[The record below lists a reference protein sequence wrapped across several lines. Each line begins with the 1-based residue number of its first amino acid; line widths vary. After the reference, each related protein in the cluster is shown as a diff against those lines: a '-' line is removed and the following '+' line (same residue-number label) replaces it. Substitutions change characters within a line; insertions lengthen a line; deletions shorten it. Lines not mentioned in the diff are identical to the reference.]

1 MNSIWKRKQKQ
12 KIKTKKAMAKKI
24 ILFISPII
32 VLVEIYLF
40 SWIAEMLRQPSDVAV
55 IAGVIL
61 VCAALV
67 GNFYLIKFINKQFKQ
82 TKK

>member
-12 KIKTKKAMAKKI
+12 KIKTKKAMTKKI

>member
-1 MNSIWKRKQKQ
+1 
-12 KIKTKKAMAKKI
+12 MAKKI

-32 VLVEIYLF
+32 LLVEIYLF

-55 IAGVIL
+55 IAGVTL
-61 VCAALV
+61 VCAGIV

-82 TKK
+82 QTK

>member
-1 MNSIWKRKQKQ
+1 MS
-12 KIKTKKAMAKKI
+12 KKI

-32 VLVEIYLF
+32 LLVEIYIF

-61 VCAALV
+61 VCSDII
-67 GNFYLIKFINKQFKQ
+67 GNFFLINFIYKQFKQ
-82 TKK
+82 TTK

>member
-1 MNSIWKRKQKQ
+1 MS
-12 KIKTKKAMAKKI
+12 KKI

-32 VLVEIYLF
+32 LLVEIYIF

-61 VCAALV
+61 VCADII
-67 GNFYLIKFINKQFKQ
+67 GNFFLINFIYKQFKQ
-82 TKK
+82 RTK